1 MKKTTSVVTLT
12 TLLAA
17 LVVNCVCLEPAHA
30 EDGSVE
36 LSKSIH
42 RSVFGKDAKG
52 HDVELYTLNNS
63 HGVKVRVTTY
73 GATIT
78 EIDVPDKAGDIQD
91 VVLGFDNLSSYE
103 SKSPYF
109 GATVGR
115 YANRI
120 AGAKFTLGQSTYKLA
135 ANDGPNTLHGGKI
148 GFDKYLWRA
157 EPLLSSA
164 EPAVKFT
171 MTSLNG
177 EEGFP
182 GNLEVAV
189 TFSLSEDDQLKLDY
203 VATCDRPTPI
213 NLTNHTY
220 FNLDG
225 VKSGATI
232 LQHRLR
238 LNSDFYTP
246 VSKALLPTGKIEPV
260 KNTPMDFTEPTA
272 IGSRI
277 DQVDGGYDHNFVVR
291 RRNNELVEAAY
302 VEDPRSGRTLRVFT
316 TEPGIQFYSGN
327 FLDGTIFGVGG
338 IYLKHSGF
346 TLEAQH
352 YPDSVHHGNFPDTI
366 LRPSETYRQTTVYQ
380 FGVVADK
387 GKLGPI

>member
-1 MKKTTSVVTLT
+1 MKKTTTMVWL
-12 TLLAA
+12 TLLLAT
-17 LVVNCVCLEPAHA
+17 LVVDCACLEPACA
-30 EDGSVE
+30 EDSSVE

-42 RSVFGKDAKG
+42 RAPFGKGAKG
-52 HDVELYTLNNS
+52 RDVELYTLNNA
-63 HGVKVRVTTY
+63 HGVTVKVTTY

-78 EIDVPDKAGDIQD
+78 EIDAPDRAGDIQD
-91 VVLGFDNLSSYE
+91 IVLGFDNLPSYE
-103 SKSPYF
+103 ARSPYF

-120 AGAKFTLGQSTYKLA
+120 AGAKFSLGQSVYRLE
-135 ANDGPNTLHGGKI
+135 ANDGQNTLHGGKV
-148 GFDKYLWRA
+148 GFDKCIWRA
-157 EPLLSSA
+157 EPLLSSPD
-164 EPAVKFT
+164 PAVKFT
-171 MTSLNG
+171 RESLNG
-177 EEGFP
+177 EQGFP
-182 GNLEVAV
+182 GNLDVSV
-189 TFSLSEDDQLKLDY
+189 TYSLSEENQLKIDY
-203 VATCDRPTPI
+203 VATSDRPTPV
-213 NLTNHTY
+213 NMTNHAY
-220 FNLDG
+220 FNLAG

-246 VSKALLPTGKIEPV
+246 VSKTLLPTGKIESV
-260 KNTPMDFTEPTA
+260 KNTPMDFTDAKA

-277 DQVDGGYDHNFVVR
+277 EQVEGGYDHNFVVR

-302 VEDPRSGRTLRVFT
+302 VEEPKSGRTLRVYT

-352 YPDSVHHGNFPDTI
+352 YPDSVHHSNFPDTI
-366 LRPSETYRQTTVYQ
+366 LRPSDTYRQTTIYQ
-380 FGVVADK
+380 FGVAAKQADAAK
-387 GKLGPI
+387 